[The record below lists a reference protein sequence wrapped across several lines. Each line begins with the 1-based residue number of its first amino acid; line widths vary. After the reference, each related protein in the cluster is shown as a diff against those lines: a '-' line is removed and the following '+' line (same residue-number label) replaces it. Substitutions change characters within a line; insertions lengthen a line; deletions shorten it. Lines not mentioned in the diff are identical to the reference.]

1 MSENNNFS
9 RRNKKESKKNS
20 LKIPNLRP
28 KKQKKL
34 EEEIEKPAKTK
45 FGKFMKPIKR
55 FWKRYNL
62 TKITIIFVL
71 VAIVS
76 TGSYLFYLAKTAN
89 VKVLQSS
96 ISAQTVIYD
105 KDNNEAGNLYGQKG
119 TPVKIDQIS
128 KNITNAVVATEDRT
142 FYKNHGVNL
151 KRFALAAVTLGR
163 FGGGSTITQQ
173 LAKNAYLTQEQTIDR
188 KAREFFLALEIN
200 KHYSK
205 DEILDMYLNNSYF
218 GNGVWGIQDAALKYF
233 GVPASEVTVDEAAS
247 LAGMLKG
254 PEIYNP
260 LYEKGKYAT
269 DRRNTVLQNMVNAG
283 YLEQSQADTFMKVDL
298 QAQLQDNYQS
308 KSSQYKYPSYYN
320 AVISEAERKYG
331 LTLQEI
337 MNNGYKIYT
346 GMDQNMQSG
355 LQKTYSD
362 PSFFPQASD
371 GTYAQSASVA
381 IDPKTGAVNALVG
394 NVNTEGSNSFT
405 DYNYATMSKRSPGS
419 VIKPLIVYA
428 PAIEAGWSID
438 KTVDDSPADYNGWK
452 PTDFDNQWR
461 GQIPMYTALA
471 NSYNI
476 PAINTYQAIG
486 PKVGNALGR
495 EFGLDLSSKNDVLPT
510 ALGAGV
516 ETNPWQIAQAYQ
528 VFANGG
534 VMNDAHL
541 ITKIENAA
549 GQVVK
554 TAKVTKKRVISK
566 DTADK
571 MTQMMLGTYT
581 NGSAWKASPKSYTL
595 AGKTGT
601 NEDQDQWV
609 VGYTPD
615 VVMALW
621 VGYADGKYKLT
632 GSSEGQTSVI
642 FRQEASYM
650 LPYTKGTA
658 FTVENPYAEA
668 GVAAQE
674 PYWTQQRQ
682 YQDDIVDQEQAEAH
696 TTGNTPESSSSSSS
710 SSSDS
715 GGLDLGKV
723 GKDIG
728 DAAKMLGIKLKEF
741 LATKTEKR
749 GRNMVELEVKR
760 SSFKT
765 RKF

>member
-1 MSENNNFS
+1 MSENQNFS
-9 RRNKKESKKNS
+9 RRNKKGTEKKS
-20 LKIPNLRP
+20 LKIPKLRP
-28 KKQKKL
+28 KKEKTT
-34 EEEIEKPAKTK
+34 EEEVEKQATTRFAKI
-45 FGKFMKPIKR
+45 MRPIKR

-62 TKITIIFVL
+62 TKITIIVVL
-71 VAIVS
+71 LTIVA

-96 ISAQTVIYD
+96 ISAQTTIYD
-105 KDNNEAGNLYGQKG
+105 KDGDVAGNLYGQKG
-119 TPVKIDQIS
+119 TPVKIDQVS
-128 KNITNAVVATEDRT
+128 TNIKNAVVATEDRT
-142 FYKNHGVNL
+142 FYTNHGVNL
-151 KRFALAAVTLGR
+151 KRFTLAIVTLGR

-233 GVPASEVTVDEAAS
+233 GVPASDVTVDEAAS

-269 DRRNTVLQNMVNAG
+269 DRRNTVLENMVNAG
-283 YLEQSQADTFMKVDL
+283 YLKQDEADNYMKVDL
-298 QAQLQDNYQS
+298 QAKLNDNYQS
-308 KSSQYKYPSYYN
+308 ESMSYKYPSYYN
-320 AVISEAERKYG
+320 AVISEAESKYG
-331 LTLQEI
+331 LSLQEI

-346 GMDQNMQSG
+346 GMDQNMQAG
-355 LQKTYSD
+355 LQKTYDD
-362 PSFFPQASD
+362 PNFFPQAAD

-381 IDPKTGAVNALVG
+381 IDPKTGAVSALVG
-394 NVNTEGSNSFT
+394 NVDTQGSNSFT
-405 DYNYATMSKRSPGS
+405 DFNYATMSKRSPGS

-428 PAIEAGWSID
+428 PAIEAGWAID
-438 KTVDDSPADYNGWK
+438 KLVDDSPADYNGWK

-461 GQIPMYTALA
+461 GEIPMYNALA

-476 PAINTYQAIG
+476 PAINTYQTIG

-495 EFGLDLSSKNDVLPT
+495 EFGLKLTSKNDVLPT

-528 VFANGG
+528 AFANNGT
-534 VMNDAHL
+534 MYSAHL
-541 ITKIENAA
+541 ISKIENAK
-549 GQVVK
+549 GQVIK
-554 TAKVTKKRVISK
+554 RAKVTKKQVISK
-566 DTADK
+566 ETAQK
-571 MTQMMLGTYT
+571 MTQMMLGTYS
-581 NGSAWKASPKSYTL
+581 NGSAWKAAPDTYTL

-615 VVMALW
+615 LVMALW
-621 VGYADGKYKLT
+621 VGYADGKNTLT

-650 LPYTKGTA
+650 LPYTKGTS
-658 FTVENPYAEA
+658 FIEKNPYEEA
-668 GVAAQE
+668 GIAALQ

-682 YQDDIVDQEQAEAH
+682 FQDNIVAQEQAQAN
-696 TTGNTPESSSSSSS
+696 TTGNTPQSSSSTESSSSENE
-710 SSSDS
+710 
-715 GGLDLGKV
+715 GGFDLGKTV
-723 GKDIG
+723 KNVG
-728 DAAKMLGIKLKEF
+728 DAAKKLWDKLTHVF
-741 LATKTEKR
+741 
-749 GRNMVELEVKR
+749 GN
-760 SSFKT
+760 
-765 RKF
+765 

>member
-632 GSSEGQTSVI
+632 GSSEGQTSFI

-728 DAAKMLGIKLKEF
+728 DAAKNAWDKVKGIF
-741 LATKTEKR
+741 
-749 GRNMVELEVKR
+749 GN
-760 SSFKT
+760 
-765 RKF
+765 

>member
-609 VGYTPD
+609 VGYTPE

-728 DAAKMLGIKLKEF
+728 DAAKNAWDKVKGIF
-741 LATKTEKR
+741 
-749 GRNMVELEVKR
+749 GN
-760 SSFKT
+760 
-765 RKF
+765 

>member
-96 ISAQTVIYD
+96 ISAQTIIYD

-218 GNGVWGIQDAALKYF
+218 GNGVWGIQDASLKYF

-362 PSFFPQASD
+362 PSFFPQAAD

-615 VVMALW
+615 VVMTLW

-650 LPYTKGTA
+650 LPYTKGTE

-668 GVAAQE
+668 GIAAQE

-696 TTGNTPESSSSSSS
+696 TTGNTPESSSSSPS

-728 DAAKMLGIKLKEF
+728 DAAKNAWDKVKGIF
-741 LATKTEKR
+741 
-749 GRNMVELEVKR
+749 GN
-760 SSFKT
+760 
-765 RKF
+765 

>member
-658 FTVENPYAEA
+658 FTVENPYTEA

-728 DAAKMLGIKLKEF
+728 DAAKNAWDKVKGIF
-741 LATKTEKR
+741 
-749 GRNMVELEVKR
+749 GN
-760 SSFKT
+760 
-765 RKF
+765 

>member
-715 GGLDLGKV
+715 GGLDLGK
-723 GKDIG
+723 D
-728 DAAKMLGIKLKEF
+728 
-741 LATKTEKR
+741 
-749 GRNMVELEVKR
+749 
-760 SSFKT
+760 
-765 RKF
+765 

>member
-9 RRNKKESKKNS
+9 RRNKKETKKNS

-34 EEEIEKPAKTK
+34 EEETEKPAKTR

-55 FWKRYNL
+55 FWRRYNL

-96 ISAQTVIYD
+96 ISAQTIIYD

-621 VGYADGKYKLT
+621 IGYADGKYKLT

-715 GGLDLGKV
+715 NGLDLGKV

-728 DAAKMLGIKLKEF
+728 DAAKNAWDKVKGIF
-741 LATKTEKR
+741 
-749 GRNMVELEVKR
+749 GN
-760 SSFKT
+760 
-765 RKF
+765 

>member
-9 RRNKKESKKNS
+9 RRNKKEPKKNS

-45 FGKFMKPIKR
+45 LGKFMKPIKR

-728 DAAKMLGIKLKEF
+728 DAAKNAWDKVKGIF
-741 LATKTEKR
+741 
-749 GRNMVELEVKR
+749 GN
-760 SSFKT
+760 
-765 RKF
+765 

>member
-9 RRNKKESKKNS
+9 RRNKKEPKKNS

-34 EEEIEKPAKTK
+34 EEQIEKPAKTK

-128 KNITNAVVATEDRT
+128 KNIKNAVVATEDRT

-461 GQIPMYTALA
+461 GQIPMYAALA

-728 DAAKMLGIKLKEF
+728 DAAKNAWDKVKGIF
-741 LATKTEKR
+741 
-749 GRNMVELEVKR
+749 GN
-760 SSFKT
+760 
-765 RKF
+765 

>member
-260 LYEKGKYAT
+260 LYEKGKYAI

-728 DAAKMLGIKLKEF
+728 DAAKNAWDKVKGIF
-741 LATKTEKR
+741 
-749 GRNMVELEVKR
+749 GN
-760 SSFKT
+760 
-765 RKF
+765 

>member
-96 ISAQTVIYD
+96 ISAQTVIFD

-728 DAAKMLGIKLKEF
+728 DAAKNAWDKVKGIF
-741 LATKTEKR
+741 
-749 GRNMVELEVKR
+749 GN
-760 SSFKT
+760 
-765 RKF
+765 

>member
-601 NEDQDQWV
+601 NEDHDQWV

-728 DAAKMLGIKLKEF
+728 DAANNAWDKVKGIF
-741 LATKTEKR
+741 
-749 GRNMVELEVKR
+749 GN
-760 SSFKT
+760 
-765 RKF
+765 

>member
-650 LPYTKGTA
+650 LPYTKGKA

-728 DAAKMLGIKLKEF
+728 DAAKNAWDKVKGIF
-741 LATKTEKR
+741 
-749 GRNMVELEVKR
+749 GN
-760 SSFKT
+760 
-765 RKF
+765 

>member
-9 RRNKKESKKNS
+9 RRNKKETKKNS

-34 EEEIEKPAKTK
+34 EEETEKPAKTR

-55 FWKRYNL
+55 FWRRYNL

-96 ISAQTVIYD
+96 ISAQTIIYD

-554 TAKVTKKRVISK
+554 IAKVTKKRVISK

-621 VGYADGKYKLT
+621 IGYADGKYKLT

-715 GGLDLGKV
+715 NGLDLGKV

-728 DAAKMLGIKLKEF
+728 DAAKNAWDKVKGIF
-741 LATKTEKR
+741 
-749 GRNMVELEVKR
+749 GN
-760 SSFKT
+760 
-765 RKF
+765 

>member
-668 GVAAQE
+668 DVAAQE

-728 DAAKMLGIKLKEF
+728 DAAKNAWDKVKGIF
-741 LATKTEKR
+741 
-749 GRNMVELEVKR
+749 GN
-760 SSFKT
+760 
-765 RKF
+765 

>member
-269 DRRNTVLQNMVNAG
+269 DRRNTVLQNMVNVG

-728 DAAKMLGIKLKEF
+728 DAAKNAWDKVKGIF
-741 LATKTEKR
+741 
-749 GRNMVELEVKR
+749 GN
-760 SSFKT
+760 
-765 RKF
+765 

>member
-1 MSENNNFS
+1 MSENQKFS
-9 RRNKKESKKNS
+9 RRTKKGTDKKIV
-20 LKIPNLRP
+20 KIPNLRLKP
-28 KKQKKL
+28 QKV
-34 EEEIEKPAKTK
+34 EEEPEKPAKTK
-45 FGKFMKPIKR
+45 FAKLMRPIKR

-62 TKITIIFVL
+62 TKIVIIVVLLTI
-71 VAIVS
+71 VA

-96 ISAQTVIYD
+96 IAAQTTIYD
-105 KDNNEAGNLYGQKG
+105 KDNQVAGQLYGQKG
-119 TPVKIDQIS
+119 TPVKINQIS
-128 KNITNAVVATEDRT
+128 KNITEAVVATEDRT
-142 FYKNHGVNL
+142 FYTNHGVNL
-151 KRFALAAVTLGR
+151 KRFTLAVLTAGR

-260 LYEKGKYAT
+260 LYDKGKYAT

-283 YLEQSQADTFMKVDL
+283 YLKQNAADGLMKIDL
-298 QAQLQDNYQS
+298 QSKVQDNYHPED
-308 KSSQYKYPSYYN
+308 SQYKYPSYYN
-320 AVISEAERKYG
+320 AVISEAESKYG

-346 GMDQNMQSG
+346 GMNQNMQSG
-355 LQKTYSD
+355 LQKTYAD
-362 PSFFPQASD
+362 PSFFPSTN
-371 GTYAQSASVA
+371 GTTAQSASVA
-381 IDPKTGAVNALVG
+381 IDPKTGAVEALVG
-394 NVNTEGSNSFT
+394 NVNTADSNSFT
-405 DYNYATMSKRSPGS
+405 DFNYATMSKRSPGS
-419 VIKPLIVYA
+419 VIKPLVVYT

-461 GQIPMYTALA
+461 GKIPMYTALA

-476 PAINTYQAIG
+476 PAINTYQEIG
-486 PKVGNALGR
+486 PKVGNAKGR
-495 EFGLDLSSKNDVLPT
+495 EFGLNLTSKNDVLPT

-516 ETNPWQIAQAYQ
+516 QTNPWQIAQAYQ
-528 VFANGG
+528 AFANGG
-534 VMNDAHL
+534 MMYDAHL

-549 GQVVK
+549 GQVIK
-554 TAKVTKKRVISK
+554 TAKVGKKQVISK

-581 NGSAWKASPKSYTL
+581 NGSAWNAAPKSYTL

-601 NEDQDQWV
+601 NESQDQWV

-615 VVMALW
+615 IVMALW
-621 VGYADGKYKLT
+621 VGYADGKNELT

-650 LPYTKGTA
+650 LPYTAGTA
-658 FTVENPYAEA
+658 FDVKNPYQEA
-668 GVAAQE
+668 GVAALQ

-682 YQDDIVDQEQAEAH
+682 YQDDIVTQEQAEAH
-696 TTGNTPESSSSSSS
+696 TTGNTPESTGESSSSSS
-710 SSSDS
+710 NDS
-715 GGLDLGKV
+715 GGFDLGKTA
-723 GKDIG
+723 KNIG
-728 DAAKMLGIKLKEF
+728 DGAKKAWKKITGLFG
-741 LATKTEKR
+741 
-749 GRNMVELEVKR
+749 N
-760 SSFKT
+760 
-765 RKF
+765 

>member
-9 RRNKKESKKNS
+9 RRNKKETKKNS

-34 EEEIEKPAKTK
+34 EEETEKPAKTR

-55 FWKRYNL
+55 FWRRYNL

-96 ISAQTVIYD
+96 ISAQTIIYD

-728 DAAKMLGIKLKEF
+728 DAAKNAWDKVKGIF
-741 LATKTEKR
+741 
-749 GRNMVELEVKR
+749 GN
-760 SSFKT
+760 
-765 RKF
+765 

>member
-254 PEIYNP
+254 PEIYNR

-728 DAAKMLGIKLKEF
+728 DAAKNAWDKVKGIF
-741 LATKTEKR
+741 
-749 GRNMVELEVKR
+749 GN
-760 SSFKT
+760 
-765 RKF
+765 

>member
-405 DYNYATMSKRSPGS
+405 DYNYATMSKRYPGS

-452 PTDFDNQWR
+452 PTDFDNQ
-461 GQIPMYTALA
+461 
-471 NSYNI
+471 
-476 PAINTYQAIG
+476 
-486 PKVGNALGR
+486 
-495 EFGLDLSSKNDVLPT
+495 
-510 ALGAGV
+510 
-516 ETNPWQIAQAYQ
+516 
-528 VFANGG
+528 
-534 VMNDAHL
+534 
-541 ITKIENAA
+541 
-549 GQVVK
+549 
-554 TAKVTKKRVISK
+554 
-566 DTADK
+566 
-571 MTQMMLGTYT
+571 
-581 NGSAWKASPKSYTL
+581 
-595 AGKTGT
+595 
-601 NEDQDQWV
+601 
-609 VGYTPD
+609 
-615 VVMALW
+615 
-621 VGYADGKYKLT
+621 
-632 GSSEGQTSVI
+632 
-642 FRQEASYM
+642 
-650 LPYTKGTA
+650 
-658 FTVENPYAEA
+658 
-668 GVAAQE
+668 
-674 PYWTQQRQ
+674 
-682 YQDDIVDQEQAEAH
+682 
-696 TTGNTPESSSSSSS
+696 
-710 SSSDS
+710 
-715 GGLDLGKV
+715 
-723 GKDIG
+723 
-728 DAAKMLGIKLKEF
+728 
-741 LATKTEKR
+741 
-749 GRNMVELEVKR
+749 
-760 SSFKT
+760 
-765 RKF
+765 

>member
-394 NVNTEGSNSFT
+394 NVNTEGANSFT

-728 DAAKMLGIKLKEF
+728 DAAKNAWDKVKGIF
-741 LATKTEKR
+741 
-749 GRNMVELEVKR
+749 GN
-760 SSFKT
+760 
-765 RKF
+765 

>member
-566 DTADK
+566 DTANK

-658 FTVENPYAEA
+658 FTVENPYTEA

-728 DAAKMLGIKLKEF
+728 DAAKNAWDKVKGIF
-741 LATKTEKR
+741 
-749 GRNMVELEVKR
+749 GN
-760 SSFKT
+760 
-765 RKF
+765 

>member
-269 DRRNTVLQNMVNAG
+269 DRLNTVLQNMVNAG

-728 DAAKMLGIKLKEF
+728 DAAKNAWDKVKGIF
-741 LATKTEKR
+741 
-749 GRNMVELEVKR
+749 GN
-760 SSFKT
+760 
-765 RKF
+765 

>member
-34 EEEIEKPAKTK
+34 EEIEKPAKTK

-728 DAAKMLGIKLKEF
+728 DAAKNAWDKVKGIF
-741 LATKTEKR
+741 
-749 GRNMVELEVKR
+749 GN
-760 SSFKT
+760 
-765 RKF
+765 

>member
-151 KRFALAAVTLGR
+151 KRFVLAAVTLGR

-728 DAAKMLGIKLKEF
+728 DAAKNAWDKVKGIF
-741 LATKTEKR
+741 
-749 GRNMVELEVKR
+749 GN
-760 SSFKT
+760 
-765 RKF
+765 

>member
-55 FWKRYNL
+55 FWKCYNL

-723 GKDIG
+723 GKDIR
-728 DAAKMLGIKLKEF
+728 DAAKNAWDKVKGIF
-741 LATKTEKR
+741 
-749 GRNMVELEVKR
+749 GN
-760 SSFKT
+760 
-765 RKF
+765 

>member
-566 DTADK
+566 D
-571 MTQMMLGTYT
+571 
-581 NGSAWKASPKSYTL
+581 
-595 AGKTGT
+595 
-601 NEDQDQWV
+601 
-609 VGYTPD
+609 
-615 VVMALW
+615 
-621 VGYADGKYKLT
+621 
-632 GSSEGQTSVI
+632 
-642 FRQEASYM
+642 
-650 LPYTKGTA
+650 
-658 FTVENPYAEA
+658 
-668 GVAAQE
+668 
-674 PYWTQQRQ
+674 
-682 YQDDIVDQEQAEAH
+682 
-696 TTGNTPESSSSSSS
+696 
-710 SSSDS
+710 
-715 GGLDLGKV
+715 
-723 GKDIG
+723 
-728 DAAKMLGIKLKEF
+728 
-741 LATKTEKR
+741 
-749 GRNMVELEVKR
+749 
-760 SSFKT
+760 
-765 RKF
+765 

>member
-9 RRNKKESKKNS
+9 RRNKKEPKKNS

-601 NEDQDQWV
+601 NEDQAQWV

-728 DAAKMLGIKLKEF
+728 DAAKNAWDKVKGIF
-741 LATKTEKR
+741 
-749 GRNMVELEVKR
+749 GN
-760 SSFKT
+760 
-765 RKF
+765 

>member
-151 KRFALAAVTLGR
+151 KRFALATVTLGR

-728 DAAKMLGIKLKEF
+728 DAAKNAWDKVKGIF
-741 LATKTEKR
+741 
-749 GRNMVELEVKR
+749 GN
-760 SSFKT
+760 
-765 RKF
+765 

>member
-461 GQIPMYTALA
+461 GEIPMYTALA

-728 DAAKMLGIKLKEF
+728 DAAKNAWDKVKGIF
-741 LATKTEKR
+741 
-749 GRNMVELEVKR
+749 GN
-760 SSFKT
+760 
-765 RKF
+765 

>member
-34 EEEIEKPAKTK
+34 EKEIEKPAKTK

-728 DAAKMLGIKLKEF
+728 DAAKNAWDKVKGIF
-741 LATKTEKR
+741 
-749 GRNMVELEVKR
+749 GN
-760 SSFKT
+760 
-765 RKF
+765 

>member
-283 YLEQSQADTFMKVDL
+283 YLEQSLADTFMKVDL

-728 DAAKMLGIKLKEF
+728 DAAKNAWDKVKGIF
-741 LATKTEKR
+741 
-749 GRNMVELEVKR
+749 GN
-760 SSFKT
+760 
-765 RKF
+765 

>member
-438 KTVDDSPADYNGWK
+438 NTVDDSPADYNGWK

-728 DAAKMLGIKLKEF
+728 DAAKNAWDKVKGIF
-741 LATKTEKR
+741 
-749 GRNMVELEVKR
+749 GN
-760 SSFKT
+760 
-765 RKF
+765 